1 MLFQTKTPKNWYILR
16 FFLRIFIL
24 SALTFFWEKCI
35 IINMEKYIHNRQFQV
50 KYCEADFKDELKT
63 STVLS
68 YLEEVA
74 CSSADELGFGY
85 DYVKSRGQAFMVTN
99 ICCDFIRPVRLGETV
114 TVRTWPTPP
123 TFVVFGREYQ
133 MLSKTGELVMN
144 ASSRW
149 CLVDMTTG
157 KLLQSKVIDNQ
168 DYSTYNTDKAL
179 ENVQWKIPAF
189 ACEEGELKFSLTI
202 ANSEYDH
209 NLHVNNTR
217 YADYCLNCFSV
228 EELSTRTLRQFA
240 ISYMKQC
247 REGEN
252 LRFYRKS
259 VESGVYLVQGINER
273 EEIVVQARIVFEA

>member
-1 MLFQTKTPKNWYILR
+1 
-16 FFLRIFIL
+16 
-24 SALTFFWEKCI
+24 
-35 IINMEKYIHNRQFQV
+35 MEKYVHSKEFQV

-63 STVLS
+63 STALS
-68 YLEEVA
+68 YMEEVA

-85 DYVKSRGQAFMVTN
+85 DYVKPKNQAFMVTN
-99 ICCDFIRPVRLGETV
+99 ICCEFYRPIRLGEKITV
-114 TVRTWPTPP
+114 KTWPTPP

-133 MLSKTGELVMN
+133 FFSETAELLAN

-149 CLVDMTTG
+149 CLIDMQTG
-157 KLLQSKVIDNQ
+157 KLLQSKTIDNQ

-189 ACEEGELKFSLTI
+189 SIEDGELAFVIKI

-228 EELSTRTLRQFA
+228 AELSVCTLVQFS
-240 ISYMKQC
+240 ISYVKQC
-247 REGEN
+247 KEGEV
-252 LRFYRKS
+252 LKFYRKAT
-259 VESGVYLVQGINER
+259 EKNVYLTQGVNEKN
-273 EEIVVQARIVFEA
+273 EIVVQARIVFGE